1 VQPKRKPRRAI
12 NHHDFIRDLV
22 RGAVGEDIVEAFL
35 KEEFGLLPHNV
46 STKNSDYDLL
56 VDKIDPALKKRN
68 VVEAKLLKKILREA
82 FDVRRDKMSVE
93 VKYDEAAAR
102 YKNIFVE
109 LFFDINTGVPGTIFK
124 CTSDIIAWVIPARA
138 KRYKIYLL
146 KRPAFLAWLF
156 EYIYTNREIKLKTPA
171 ISPLARGIAVP
182 ITAVEDSFACLGVW
196 DFTWRKD

>member
-1 VQPKRKPRRAI
+1 MR
-12 NHHDFIRDLV
+12 
-22 RGAVGEDIVEAFL
+22 
-35 KEEFGLLPHNV
+35 EEFGLLPHSV

-68 VVEAKLLKKILREA
+68 VIEGKLLKKILREA
-82 FDVRRDKMSVE
+82 FDLRRDKMSVE

-109 LFFDINTGVPGTIFK
+109 LFFDITTGVPGTVFK
-124 CTSDIIAWVIPARA
+124 CTADIIAWVIPARS

-156 EYIYTNREIKLKTPA
+156 EYLYTNRGIKLKTPG

-182 ITAVEDSFACLGVW
+182 ISEVEESFACLGSF
-196 DFTWRKD
+196 DFTWRK